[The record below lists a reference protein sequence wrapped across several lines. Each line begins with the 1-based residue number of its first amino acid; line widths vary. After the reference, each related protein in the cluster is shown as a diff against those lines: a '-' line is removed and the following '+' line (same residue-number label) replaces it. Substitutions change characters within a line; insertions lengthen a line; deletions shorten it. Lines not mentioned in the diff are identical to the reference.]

1 MFSVREHFVAAYRS
15 DISCFRI
22 LSNCPL
28 TLAFSVQ
35 AYPDSL
41 RFLQDIVE
49 SFELACLSFLINS
62 PKFCKHF
69 STYVSSFR
77 ITFLLDE
84 QSAFTLL
91 S

>member
-1 MFSVREHFVAAYRS
+1 VREHFVAAYRS

-28 TLAFSVQ
+28 TFAFSIQ

-41 RFLQDIVE
+41 RFLQDLVE

-62 PKFCKHF
+62 PKFGKHL
-69 STYVSSFR
+69 STYVLSFR
-77 ITFLLDE
+77 ITFLINK

-91 S
+91 T